1 MSLLSTELTQRS
13 DSHCELCTAGG
24 ELFPFIVAP
33 KTGNHVDEQVA
44 VCSVCL
50 DQIEHPENIDPEH
63 WRILNDTI
71 WSPIPAIQVVSYRM
85 LHLLSDQ
92 NWAQDLLGM
101 MYMDESTTEW
111 AESGSSDTLIHKD
124 CNGQILQAGDTVT
137 LIKDLEV
144 RGANFTAKR
153 GTAVRR
159 ISLVQDN
166 PGQIEGRVNDQQIVI
181 LTEFVKKS

>member
-1 MSLLSTELTQRS
+1 MSLLSTELTLRS
-13 DSHCELCTAGG
+13 ASLCEMCTASG
-24 ELFPFIVAP
+24 ELFPFVVAP
-33 KTGNHVDEQVA
+33 KTGNHVDDQVA
-44 VCSVCL
+44 VCAVCL
-50 DQIEHPENIDPEH
+50 DQIENPENVDPEH

-71 WSPIPAIQVVSYRM
+71 WSPVPAVQVMSYRV
-85 LHLLSDQ
+85 LNKLSDQ

-101 MYMDESTTEW
+101 MYMDESTAEW
-111 AESGSSDTLIHKD
+111 AEAGSSEVVVHKD

-144 RGANFTAKR
+144 KGANFTAKR

-166 PGQIEGRVNDQQIVI
+166 AGQIEGRVNDQQIVI

>member
-13 DSHCELCTAGG
+13 GSICELCTATG
-24 ELFPFIVAP
+24 ELFPFVVAP
-33 KTGNHVDEQVA
+33 KTGNHVDDQVA

-50 DQIEHPENIDPEH
+50 DQIENPENVDPEH
-63 WRILNDTI
+63 WRVLNDTI
-71 WSPIPAIQVVSYRM
+71 WSPVPAIQVVSYRM
-85 LHLLSDQ
+85 LHRLSDQ

-111 AESGSSDTLIHKD
+111 ADAGSSDALVHKD

-144 RGANFTAKR
+144 KGANFTAKR

-166 PGQIEGRVNDQQIVI
+166 PGQIEGKVNEQQIVI
-181 LTEFVKKS
+181 LTQFVKKS